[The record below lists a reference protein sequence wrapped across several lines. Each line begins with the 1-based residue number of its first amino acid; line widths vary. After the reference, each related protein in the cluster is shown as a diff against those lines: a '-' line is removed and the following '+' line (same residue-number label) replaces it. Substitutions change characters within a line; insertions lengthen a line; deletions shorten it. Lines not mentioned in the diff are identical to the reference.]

1 MDRKLE
7 LLRQVPLFSDLNSRD
22 LSELGALVDEVDVP
36 SGKVLCQEGRPGDE
50 FFVIVDGAVRVERE
64 GRELAQLGP
73 GQFLGEVALI
83 DEGPRTAT
91 ATTTTNGRLLV
102 IGHREFH
109 SLMDRYPSIETCV
122 LRSLAK
128 RVRQLDPDSAY

>member
-22 LSELGALVDEVDVP
+22 LAELGALVDEVDVP
-36 SGKVLCQEGRPGDE
+36 AGKVLCHEGRQGEE
-50 FFVIVDGAVRVERE
+50 FFVIVDGVVRVERE
-64 GRELAQLGP
+64 GRQLAQLGP

-128 RVRQLDPDSAY
+128 RVRQLDPDAA

>member
-22 LSELGALVDEVDVP
+22 LAELGALVDEVDVP
-36 SGKVLCQEGRPGDE
+36 AGKVLCHEGERGEE
-50 FFVIVDGAVRVERE
+50 FFVIVDGSVRVERG
-64 GRELAQLGP
+64 GRELATLGP

-128 RVRQLDPDSAY
+128 RVRQLDPDAAY

>member
-1 MDRKLE
+1 MDQKLE
-7 LLRQVPLFSDLNSRD
+7 LLRKVPLFSELNSRD
-22 LSELGALVDEVDVP
+22 LAELGALVDEVDVP
-36 SGKVLCQEGRPGDE
+36 AGKVLCQQGRPGEE
-50 FFVIVDGAVRVERE
+50 FFVIVDGNVQVERD
-64 GRELAQLGP
+64 GRELAVLGP

-109 SLMDRYPSIETCV
+109 GLMDQYPSIETCV
-122 LRSLAK
+122 LRSLAR
-128 RVRQLDPDSAY
+128 RVRQLDPDSVY